1 MTGPAR
7 RLWRWSAVAALFLV
21 TAAVTAVLLGGPG
34 GSRGSTIS
42 RGPGGWLA
50 ARRYL
55 QTRGARVTLISE
67 PLARYVQEQSVEPDG
82 AGPQVEPGRPGEQ
95 RDRSAGDWSARD
107 WRAGGEA
114 GQPAAPPPPRRHAG
128 PGVLA
133 LVFPWQ
139 TLPAGDLDE
148 PLEAH
153 LGRGGDVVLAYSGE
167 AAGAERLL
175 DIWRWDQAGEVP
187 LAPWRW
193 WSFTHR
199 EWQLR
204 PAPGVPGAGGGGG
217 RPLRVWAPRALPRL
231 GPAATVL
238 FTTPE
243 GKPAVAVFRYHG
255 GRVVVLPADALSN
268 ARLGEAGNAD
278 LLETLLRRLGPR
290 WAFDEIH
297 HGLVTAPAAQ
307 GSLGRAADLLLAH
320 LVLLYLLAVLALARR
335 QGPAWREPATVA
347 GSAATFL
354 LGMGALHHRL
364 GHHAEAARLL
374 LRRARELDRG
384 LQLPPDLDRRAASAG
399 PRELVEIATQVA
411 RRRAGDPR
419 LEPGESHG
427 SEQPSDQPSE
437 QPSERPSERP
447 AE

>member
-1 MTGPAR
+1 MTSSAR
-7 RLWRWSAVAALFLV
+7 RLWRRLAVAALFLA
-21 TAAVTAVLLGGPG
+21 TAASTVVLLGDRG

-55 QTRGARVTLISE
+55 QARGARVTLISE
-67 PLARYVQEQSVEPDG
+67 PLARYVQEQS
-82 AGPQVEPGRPGEQ
+82 GE
-95 RDRSAGDWSARD
+95 
-107 WRAGGEA
+107 
-114 GQPAAPPPPRRHAG
+114 PAARLPPRRRAG

-139 TLPAGDLDE
+139 TLPAGDLEE
-148 PLEAH
+148 PIEAH

-175 DIWRWDQAGEVP
+175 DAWRWDPSGEVP

-199 EWQLR
+199 EWLLR
-204 PAPGVPGAGGGGG
+204 PASGAAGGGG
-217 RPLRVWAPRALPRL
+217 RPLRVWAPRALPQV

-238 FTTPE
+238 FATPE
-243 GKPAVAVFRYHG
+243 GRPAVAVYRYHG

-278 LLETLLRRLGPR
+278 LLETLLRNLGSR

-307 GSLGRAADLLLAH
+307 GPLGRAADLLLAH
-320 LVLLYLLAVLALARR
+320 LVLLYLLGVLALARR

-347 GSAATFL
+347 GSAAAFL

-384 LQLPPDLDRRAASAG
+384 LQLPPDLDRQAASAG

-411 RRRAGDPR
+411 RRRAGAPR
-419 LEPGESHG
+419 LEPGES
-427 SEQPSDQPSE
+427 
-437 QPSERPSERP
+437 R
-447 AE
+447 

>member
-7 RLWRWSAVAALFLV
+7 RLRRWLAVAALFLAV
-21 TAAVTAVLLGGPG
+21 AAVTAALLGDRG

-55 QTRGARVTLISE
+55 QARGAQVTLISE
-67 PLARYVQEQSVEPDG
+67 PLARYVQERSVESS
-82 AGPQVEPGRPGEQ
+82 EPGEPLEPLEL
-95 RDRSAGDWSARD
+95 RDRSAR
-107 WRAGGEA
+107 GEPRPPVA
-114 GQPAAPPPPRRHAG
+114 ALQPAHKQAG

-139 TLPAGDLDE
+139 AQPAGDLEE
-148 PLEAH
+148 PIDAH

-175 DIWRWDQAGEVP
+175 DVWRWDRAGEVP
-187 LAPWRW
+187 LVPWRW

-199 EWQLR
+199 EWQLL
-204 PAPGVPGAGGGGG
+204 PASGVMGGGG
-217 RPLRVWAPRALPRL
+217 RPLLVWAPRALPQV

-238 FTTPE
+238 FTTPG
-243 GKPAVAVFRYHG
+243 GKPAVAVYRYHG

-278 LLETLLRRLGPR
+278 LLETLLRNLGPR
-290 WAFDEIH
+290 WAFDEVH
-297 HGLVTAPAAQ
+297 HGLVTAPAAK
-307 GSLGRAADLLLAH
+307 GPLGRAADLLLAH

-374 LRRARELDRG
+374 LRRVRELDRG
-384 LQLPPDLDRRAASAG
+384 LQLPPDLDRRAATAG
-399 PRELVEIATQVA
+399 PRELVEIATLVA
-411 RRRAGDPR
+411 RRRAGDP
-419 LEPGESHG
+419 LIEPGE
-427 SEQPSDQPSE
+427 PP
-437 QPSERPSERP
+437 
-447 AE
+447 

>member
-1 MTGPAR
+1 
-7 RLWRWSAVAALFLV
+7 VAALFLV
-21 TAAVTAVLLGGPG
+21 TAAVTAALLGGRG

-55 QTRGARVTLISE
+55 QARGARVTLISE
-67 PLARYVQEQSVEPDG
+67 PLARYVQEQSVEPG
-82 AGPQVEPGRPGEQ
+82 GPTEPLEPLAL
-95 RDRSAGDWSARD
+95 RDRSARGDPR
-107 WRAGGEA
+107 
-114 GQPAAPPPPRRHAG
+114 QPVDPLQPRRQAG

-139 TLPAGDLDE
+139 AQAAGDLEE
-148 PLEAH
+148 PIEAH
-153 LGRGGDVVLAYSGE
+153 LRRGGDVVLAYSGE

-175 DIWRWDQAGEVP
+175 DAWQWDRDGEVP
-187 LAPWRW
+187 LVPWRW

-217 RPLRVWAPRALPRL
+217 QPLRVWAPRALPQV

-238 FTTPE
+238 FTTPA
-243 GKPAVAVFRYHG
+243 GKPAVAVYRYHG
-255 GRVVVLPADALSN
+255 GRVVVMPADALSN

-278 LLETLLRRLGPR
+278 LLETLLHNLGPR
-290 WAFDEIH
+290 WAFDEVH
-297 HGLVTAPAAQ
+297 HGLVTAPAAS
-307 GSLGRAADLLLAH
+307 GPLGRAADLLLAH

-374 LRRARELDRG
+374 LRRARELDRS
-384 LQLPPDLDRRAASAG
+384 LQLPPDLDRQAASAG
-399 PRELVEIATQVA
+399 PRELAEIATLVA
-411 RRRAGDPR
+411 RRRAGDP
-419 LEPGESHG
+419 LIEPGEPHD
-427 SEQPSDQPSE
+427 SE
-437 QPSERPSERP
+437 
-447 AE
+447 